1 MAKRNES
8 PYVAHVFVCTND
20 RQGARKSCAD
30 GASARLKSELKDAV
44 AAKGWKGKVRV
55 STAGC
60 LGLCQAGPNVLIHPQ
75 KIWFSGAAPDCLP
88 EILAAL
94 ESIMSGQT
102 Q

>member
-1 MAKRNES
+1 MTQSEA

-30 GASARLKSELKDAV
+30 GGSAALKDALKDAV

-60 LGLCQAGPNVLIHPQ
+60 LGLCEAGPNVIIYPQ
-75 KIWFSGAAPDCLP
+75 KLCFSGVTPADLP
-88 EILAAL
+88 ALLAAL
-94 ESIMSGQT
+94 DRIMAG
-102 Q
+102 